1 VCLNFWMKL
10 RVLCRVLATYFVT
23 TFNEVTCV
31 GKTLALAC
39 APSLTDE
46 SVNCLLVT
54 VLIEKHM
61 DV

>member
-1 VCLNFWMKL
+1 MKL